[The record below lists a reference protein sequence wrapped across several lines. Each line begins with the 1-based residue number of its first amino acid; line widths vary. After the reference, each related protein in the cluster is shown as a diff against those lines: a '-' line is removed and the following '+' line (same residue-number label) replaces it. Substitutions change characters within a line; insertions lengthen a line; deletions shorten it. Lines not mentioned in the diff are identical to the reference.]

1 MVPHLT
7 VRPQFLYKY
16 NGLTPILRHC
26 IRCHVWCLIISC
38 SFFALPIHSQQSK
51 NPQGQLLFLFPFF
64 NPQWMPRASICI
76 YYSQKLRK
84 AGSMISHRHEHTHF
98 AWNRRVAVE
107 QPCFIVLQRYNGP
120 FFYFPLPYRVWLSPF
135 LLPRSGDCEGHEC
148 MGLMCYPL
156 LGTRH
161 RRATLFLRV
170 IRWNLNF
177 TPPMLPALLQISR
190 APLFTLRSPQ
200 SNLAR

>member
-1 MVPHLT
+1 MPF
-7 VRPQFLYKY
+7 QF
-16 NGLTPILRHC
+16 
-26 IRCHVWCLIISC
+26 IRNNPKTHRGNY
-38 SFFALPIHSQQSK
+38 FFF
-51 NPQGQLLFLFPFF
+51 FLFF

-177 TPPMLPALLQISR
+177 TTPHVCPLSCKSHAHLFSRSGPHNQI
-190 APLFTLRSPQ
+190 
-200 SNLAR
+200 